1 MKGKENYIGKGFPSA
16 SRKEMRKM
24 AVLDYLRARYLSER
38 AQGMVEYALIL
49 AFVVAV
55 CIIITDPRNGVT
67 RGVKNVFSNVTNTL
81 ESAGN

>member
-1 MKGKENYIGKGFPSA
+1 
-16 SRKEMRKM
+16 M